1 MKKNLF
7 HKYEYGAHFQYRDLY
22 KELLNLIT
30 KFPLERIGLN
40 GIFFQRNINEKPIN
54 LPKFK
59 EIKKKNKKNEINNSS
74 KLLNVT
80 FLQKNNFKFFS
91 DFFQKNNSELKISF
105 PSLHSY
111 NNNKNENIS
120 FENLSISLKKK
131 VNNKLLNKSK
141 STDLIFNKNEKIKIK
156 NMTNKNFNFLKN
168 KSKYYQKFFYNEKDY
183 LKRLE
188 RAKRK
193 KKEKK
198 QSLSIS
204 NIKENDFKKS
214 VLENFF
220 HKLLSKK
227 KEKLY

>member
-59 EIKKKNKKNEINNSS
+59 EIKKKNKNNEIKNSS

-156 NMTNKNFNFLKN
+156 NMSNKNFNFLKN

>member
-1 MKKNLF
+1 
-7 HKYEYGAHFQYRDLY
+7 
-22 KELLNLIT
+22 
-30 KFPLERIGLN
+30 
-40 GIFFQRNINEKPIN
+40 
-54 LPKFK
+54 
-59 EIKKKNKKNEINNSS
+59 
-74 KLLNVT
+74 
-80 FLQKNNFKFFS
+80 
-91 DFFQKNNSELKISF
+91 
-105 PSLHSY
+105 
-111 NNNKNENIS
+111 
-120 FENLSISLKKK
+120 
-131 VNNKLLNKSK
+131 
-141 STDLIFNKNEKIKIK
+141 
-156 NMTNKNFNFLKN
+156 MTNKNFNFLKN

>member
-59 EIKKKNKKNEINNSS
+59 EIKKKNKNNEINNSS

-105 PSLHSY
+105 PSLNSY

-120 FENLSISLKKK
+120 FKNLSISLKKK

-156 NMTNKNFNFLKN
+156 NMSNKNFNFLKN

>member
-7 HKYEYGAHFQYRDLY
+7 HKYEYGAHFQYKDLY

>member
-7 HKYEYGAHFQYRDLY
+7 HKYEYGAHFQYKDLY

-156 NMTNKNFNFLKN
+156 NMSNKNFNFLKN

>member
-59 EIKKKNKKNEINNSS
+59 EIKKKNKNHEINNSS
-74 KLLNVT
+74 KLLNIT

-131 VNNKLLNKSK
+131 VNNKLLNKGK

-188 RAKRK
+188 RAKKK

>member
-7 HKYEYGAHFQYRDLY
+7 HKYEYGAHFQYKDLY

-59 EIKKKNKKNEINNSS
+59 EIKKKNKNNEINNSS

-156 NMTNKNFNFLKN
+156 NMSNKNFNFLKN

>member
-59 EIKKKNKKNEINNSS
+59 EIKKKNKNNEIKNSS